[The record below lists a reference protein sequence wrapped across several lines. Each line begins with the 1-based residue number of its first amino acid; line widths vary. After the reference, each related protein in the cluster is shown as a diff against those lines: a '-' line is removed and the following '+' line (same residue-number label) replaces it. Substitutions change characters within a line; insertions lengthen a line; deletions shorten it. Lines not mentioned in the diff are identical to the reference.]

1 MSARFQLSGHSIQ
14 ESTRGQNHDRSVSR
28 LREILAHADVKAGE
42 FAVQV
47 DGIDAI
53 RFEGVDGTLD
63 ETGDAVRRSPNLLDE
78 TRDT

>member
-1 MSARFQLSGHSIQ
+1 MSAHFQLSGHSIQ

-28 LREILAHADVKAGE
+28 LREILAHADAKAGE

-53 RFEGVDGTLD
+53 RFEGVYSTLD
-63 ETGDAVRRSPNLLDE
+63 EAGDAVRRGSNLLDG
-78 TRDT
+78 TRNT